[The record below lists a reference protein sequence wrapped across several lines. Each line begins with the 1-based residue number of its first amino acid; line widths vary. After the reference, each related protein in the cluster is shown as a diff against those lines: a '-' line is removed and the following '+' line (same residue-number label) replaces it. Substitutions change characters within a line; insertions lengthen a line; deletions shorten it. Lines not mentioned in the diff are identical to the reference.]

1 MDTSVM
7 QTTLSA
13 EEDDEW
19 GNLVDSI
26 VWLLFLL
33 PDTDGFVIPSLE
45 VEEQKKVND
54 SEVHTSKPSSPKIK
68 AEENIYLGP
77 HGAPP
82 SQLQDGGNTSSR
94 KQRFK
99 QKLKE
104 ADQKMNVSGRENK
117 VANLRELVG
126 GLERGSNISKGVSRD
141 WLDPHCHESQ
151 FEKRHHL

>member
-7 QTTLSA
+7 QTNLPNV
-13 EEDDEW
+13 EDDDEW
-19 GNLVDSI
+19 
-26 VWLLFLL
+26 
-33 PDTDGFVIPSLE
+33 DTDGFVIPSLE
-45 VEEQKKVND
+45 IEEEKNVTND
-54 SEVHTSKPSSPKIK
+54 DSQAVQTSKPSSPKIR

-77 HGAPP
+77 HGAPR
-82 SQLQDGGNTSSR
+82 SQLQDGNTTSR

-104 ADQKMNVSGRENK
+104 ADQKMSVSGRENK

-126 GLERGSNISKGVSRD
+126 GGVEKGTNYMAKGVSRD

-151 FEKRHHL
+151 FEKRQHR

>member
-1 MDTSVM
+1 MDTSLM
-7 QTTLSA
+7 QTTIPN
-13 EEDDEW
+13 EEDDDEW
-19 GNLVDSI
+19 
-26 VWLLFLL
+26 
-33 PDTDGFVIPSLE
+33 DTDGFVIPSLE
-45 VEEQKKVND
+45 IEEEDKFNND
-54 SEVHTSKPSSPKIK
+54 SEVQTSKPSSPKIK

-82 SQLQDGGNTSSR
+82 SQLQDGNTSTR

-104 ADQKMNVSGRENK
+104 ADKKMSVSGRENK

-126 GLERGSNISKGVSRD
+126 GVERGTNMAKGVSRD

-151 FEKRHHL
+151 FEKRRHF

>member
-1 MDTSVM
+1 MDTSAM
-7 QTTLSA
+7 QTTPLPS

-19 GNLVDSI
+19 
-26 VWLLFLL
+26 
-33 PDTDGFVIPSLE
+33 DTDGFVIPSLE
-45 VEEQKKVND
+45 IEEDKVND
-54 SEVHTSKPSSPKIK
+54 SETQTPKPSSPKIK
-68 AEENIYLGP
+68 AEEKIYLGP

-82 SQLQDGGNTSSR
+82 SQLQDGNTTSR

-126 GLERGSNISKGVSRD
+126 GVEKGGNMAKGVSRD